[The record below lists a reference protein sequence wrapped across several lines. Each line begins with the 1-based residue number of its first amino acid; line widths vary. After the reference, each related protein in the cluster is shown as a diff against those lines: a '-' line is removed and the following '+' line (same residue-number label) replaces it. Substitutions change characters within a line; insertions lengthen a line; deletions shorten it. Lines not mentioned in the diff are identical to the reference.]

1 MCFYNGK
8 HRKYGSYK
16 STENKKQMF
25 FVPLEPTKKCFRRFI
40 THCGSV
46 FSVISQKLVFEIVF
60 PDFFP

>member
-25 FVPLEPTKKCFRRFI
+25 FVPLEPTKKKFQKIYYAMWFRFFRNISKTCF
-40 THCGSV
+40 
-46 FSVISQKLVFEIVF
+46 
-60 PDFFP
+60 